1 MSGDKAKLKASKSQI
16 FLLIVGV
23 IILCTL
29 YIRNNGAYCNIWES
43 FLNNKGEE
51 DDACIA
57 RLIERA
63 DTGSELALSRLRYPS
78 KAYIKR
84 VCERGVE
91 NLSERERYY
100 FQGFSGDRCEIWGFK
115 TPKSKGGEAN
125 TTSGG
130 DNLTRGDT
138 NAMDGERNLTR
149 AEANNV
155 EVGTTDSKADIAKHE
170 GNSTEE
176 QNAGR

>member
-1 MSGDKAKLKASKSQI
+1 MPGNKAKLKASKSQI

-23 IILCTL
+23 IILCAL

-57 RLIERA
+57 KLIKRA
-63 DTGSELALSRLRYPS
+63 DAGSELALNRLRYPS

-91 NLSERERYY
+91 NLGERERYY
-100 FQGFSGDRCEIWGFK
+100 FERLGVDRCEAPNFRDN
-115 TPKSKGGEAN
+115 EAN

-138 NAMDGERNLTR
+138 NAMDDEGNLTR
-149 AEANNV
+149 VEANNG
-155 EVGTTDSKADIAKHE
+155 EADTTDSKADIAKPE
-170 GNSTEE
+170 GNFTEE

>member
-1 MSGDKAKLKASKSQI
+1 MPSNKMSLKTSKSQI

-23 IILCTL
+23 VILCTL
-29 YIRNNGAYCNIWES
+29 YISSSGAYCNIWES

-57 RLIERA
+57 KLIKRA
-63 DTGSELALSRLRYPS
+63 DAGDDHAVNRLMYPS
-78 KAYIKR
+78 QAYIKR
-84 VCERGVE
+84 TCEKGVE

-115 TPKSKGGEAN
+115 TPKSKDGEAN
-125 TTSGG
+125 TTSSGG
-130 DNLTRGDT
+130 
-138 NAMDGERNLTR
+138 NLTR
-149 AEANNV
+149 AEANNG
-155 EVGTTDSKADIAKHE
+155 EADTTDSKADKTKRE

>member
-1 MSGDKAKLKASKSQI
+1 MVKKRSLKIKGSISIA
-16 FLLIVGV
+16 
-23 IILCTL
+23 IILLWVYFLITTL
-29 YIRNNGAYCNIWES
+29 GGDRYCGIWDYIANS
-43 FLNNKGEE
+43 EE

-57 RLIERA
+57 KLIKRA
-63 DTGSELALSRLRYPS
+63 DAGSELALNRLRYPS

-91 NLSERERYY
+91 NLGEREKYY
-100 FQGFSGDRCEIWGFK
+100 FERLGVDRCEASNFK
-115 TPKSKGGEAN
+115 DNEAN

-130 DNLTRGDT
+130 GNLARGDT
-138 NAMDGERNLTR
+138 NATDGGNLTR
-149 AEANNV
+149 AEANN
-155 EVGTTDSKADIAKHE
+155 GKSDTTSSKTNTTERE

>member
-1 MSGDKAKLKASKSQI
+1 MVKKRSLKIKGSISIAIILLWVYFLIRTLSGDRYCGI
-16 FLLIVGV
+16 WD
-23 IILCTL
+23 
-29 YIRNNGAYCNIWES
+29 YIANS
-43 FLNNKGEE
+43 EE

-57 RLIERA
+57 KLIKRA
-63 DTGSELALSRLRYPS
+63 DAGSELALNRLRYPS

-91 NLSERERYY
+91 NLGERERYY
-100 FQGFSGDRCEIWGFK
+100 FERLGVDRCEAPNF
-115 TPKSKGGEAN
+115 KGGETN
-125 TTSGG
+125 TTSSGG
-130 DNLTRGDT
+130 
-138 NAMDGERNLTR
+138 NLTR

-155 EVGTTDSKADIAKHE
+155 EVGTASSKADKTKRE

>member
-1 MSGDKAKLKASKSQI
+1 MVKKRSLKIKGSISI
-16 FLLIVGV
+16 V
-23 IILCTL
+23 IILLWVYFLITTL
-29 YIRNNGAYCNIWES
+29 GGDRYCGIWDYIANS
-43 FLNNKGEE
+43 EE

-57 RLIERA
+57 KLIKRA
-63 DTGSELALSRLRYPS
+63 DEGSELALNRLRYPS

-100 FQGFSGDRCEIWGFK
+100 FERLGVDRCEALNFK
-115 TPKSKGGEAN
+115 DNEAN

-130 DNLTRGDT
+130 GNLARGDT
-138 NAMDGERNLTR
+138 NATDGERNLMR
-149 AEANNV
+149 AEANN
-155 EVGTTDSKADIAKHE
+155 GKSDTADSKADKTKRK

-176 QNAGR
+176 QNAG

>member
-1 MSGDKAKLKASKSQI
+1 MVKKRSLKIKGSISI
-16 FLLIVGV
+16 V
-23 IILCTL
+23 IILLWVYFLITTL
-29 YIRNNGAYCNIWES
+29 GGDRYCGIWDYIANS
-43 FLNNKGEE
+43 EE

-57 RLIERA
+57 KLIKRA
-63 DTGSELALSRLRYPS
+63 DEGSELALNRLRYPS

-100 FQGFSGDRCEIWGFK
+100 FERLGVDRCEALNFK
-115 TPKSKGGEAN
+115 DNEAN

-130 DNLTRGDT
+130 GNLARGDT
-138 NAMDGERNLTR
+138 NATDGERNLMR
-149 AEANNV
+149 AEANN
-155 EVGTTDSKADIAKHE
+155 GKSDTANSDASSIKRK
-170 GNSTEE
+170 GNSTKE

>member
-1 MSGDKAKLKASKSQI
+1 MVKKRSLKVKGSISIAIILLWVYFLITALSGDRYC
-16 FLLIVGV
+16 GV
-23 IILCTL
+23 WD
-29 YIRNNGAYCNIWES
+29 YIANS
-43 FLNNKGEE
+43 EE

-57 RLIERA
+57 KLIKRA
-63 DTGSELALSRLRYPS
+63 DAGSELALNRLRYPS

-91 NLSERERYY
+91 NLGERERYY
-100 FQGFSGDRCEIWGFK
+100 FERLGVNRCEASNFK
-115 TPKSKGGEAN
+115 DNEAN

-130 DNLTRGDT
+130 DNLARGDT
-138 NAMDGERNLTR
+138 NTTDGEGNLTR
-149 AEANNV
+149 AEANNG
-155 EVGTTDSKADIAKHE
+155 EVGTASSKANTTKRK